1 MRIPALGKI
10 VMDAKLAETKQ
21 IGIEY
26 KPDWAAKAK

>member
-1 MRIPALGKI
+1 MRIPALAAWGE
-10 VMDAKLAETKQ
+10 KLAEMKQ